1 MRLRTPAIILAAM
14 TSASLLWAPQA
25 LAFCGVIQETAQ
37 SKTPMSAAPKAN
49 RLVDRKVRAL
59 KQQYRRKLV
68 LDQRSSE
75 GVGGAVAIDANGNQ
89 IVGPAR
95 CTVTQPFCVNP

>member
-1 MRLRTPAIILAAM
+1 MKLRTPAIILAAM

-25 LAFCGVIQETAQ
+25 VAFCGVIQETAQ
-37 SKTPMSAAPKAN
+37 SQNPMLANPKAT
-49 RLVDRKVRAL
+49 RMVDRKVRAL
-59 KQQYRRKLV
+59 KHQYRRKLV

-75 GVGGAVAIDANGNQ
+75 CVGGAVAIDANGNQ

>member
-37 SKTPMSAAPKAN
+37 SQNPMFAAPKAN

-75 GVGGAVAIDANGNQ
+75 CVGGGVAIDTSGKQ
-89 IVGPAR
+89 ITGPAR